1 MNDNKAI
8 NVPKEIRVKIEKT
21 QAEVHSIMGEA
32 NRALETK
39 LDGKISLCYKHSA
52 PSDILTS
59 LERAQSVCFISR
71 YEYLPILE
79 AIDIVEV
86 NGRFFLKDIGFIR
99 HTLNEYRSIIMNQS
113 DSIHFSKIH
122 KFCYDKITNKN
133 PSIGLSI
140 TVNHENGTDVTKDFE
155 KILGEKNKAIKIVL
169 KRSEFDYIYSGILQH
184 SDHKYTK
191 RFWDEYYTGKLNYV
205 FIKHALLAGYIKDCL
220 YWHYR
225 ILNQLTFPK
234 LGPL

>member
-1 MNDNKAI
+1 MNDSKAL
-8 NVPKEIRVKIEKT
+8 NVPEEIKARIEKT
-21 QAEVHSIMGEA
+21 QAEVQNIVEEA
-32 NRALETK
+32 SRAIETK

-52 PSDILTS
+52 PTDIITS
-59 LERAQSVCFISR
+59 LERAQSVCFITR

-79 AIDIVEV
+79 VVDIIEV
-86 NGRFFLKDIGFIR
+86 KGKFFLKDIGSIR
-99 HTLNEYRSIIMNQS
+99 HTLNEYRSIIMNQT
-113 DSIHFSKIH
+113 DSIHYSKIH

-133 PSIGLSI
+133 PNLGLSI
-140 TVNHENGTDVTKDFE
+140 TVKHENGSDVTADFS

-169 KRSEFDYIYSGILQH
+169 KRSEFDYIYNGILQH

-191 RFWDEYYTGKLNYV
+191 RFWDEYYTGKINYV
-205 FIKHALLAGYIKDCL
+205 FIKHALLARYIKDCL
-220 YWHYR
+220 YWHYK